1 MMFFKEKY
9 FLPGSFVKVHSAC
22 VCHQGN
28 VREKNED
35 NYYYNYSYL
44 PEKHGTVT
52 HIPEWNF
59 TTRRPHV
66 MGVFDGMG
74 GENAGEL
81 ASYTA
86 AIAFDERIQPV
97 TMDKEEI
104 IRILN
109 EVSGCV
115 YRRGQEEKYR
125 LIGATVTLFFMEG
138 KRGCVV
144 DLGDSPMFLLR
155 DGVMSR
161 ISREHTDAEILKEHS
176 IKRKPALTQF
186 LGINT
191 SEMMLEPYIGELELL
206 PGDVYLISSD
216 GLTDMV
222 DIGEIEKLLCLEGT
236 PKQKT
241 EALLCRALENGGKD
255 NTTIMVCEIN

>member
-1 MMFFKEKY
+1 MMIFK
-9 FLPGSFVKVHSAC
+9 SVHVHSAC

-28 VREKNED
+28 IREKNED

-44 PEKHGTVT
+44 PEKHGTVQ

-59 TTRRPHV
+59 TTRKPQV

-86 AIAFDERIQPV
+86 AFAFDERMRAV
-97 TMDKEEI
+97 TMDKGEI
-104 IRILN
+104 SQVLN
-109 EVSGCV
+109 EVSRCV
-115 YRRGQEEKYR
+115 YQKGKVEKYR
-125 LIGATVTLFFMEG
+125 LIGATATLFFMEG
-138 KRGCVV
+138 RRGYVV

-155 DGVMSR
+155 DGVMSQV
-161 ISREHTDAEILKEHS
+161 SREHTDAEMLRKHN

-186 LGINT
+186 LGIDT

-206 PGDVYLISSD
+206 RGDIYLLCSD

-222 DIGEIEKLLCLEGT
+222 AAAEIKKQLLSGGT
-236 PKQKT
+236 PKQKA
-241 EALLCRALENGGKD
+241 EELLRKALENGGKD
-255 NTTIMVCEIN
+255 NTTILVCEIR